1 MNEMNEWIKG
11 MTDPAE
17 QQKQSNAEMDWLLI
31 KQQFSDSKTRENV
44 SYLSRQMLLISEHKE
59 LC

>member
-1 MNEMNEWIKG
+1 MS
-11 MTDPAE
+11 DPAE
-17 QQKQSNAEMDWLLI
+17 QQKHSNAEMDWLLI
-31 KQQFSDSKTRENV
+31 KQQFSDSKTEENV